1 VRGRTVFQ
9 RRAGN
14 HPALLPVIRAT
25 DCHGLVIG
33 EPLLGTI
40 APRCKKDYGHPMA
53 DDYEFADDDPEYADE
68 PETDD
73 DSELA
78 EFEPTDP
85 KDMPPDEGDIGR
97 LELPEDEG

>member
-1 VRGRTVFQ
+1 
-9 RRAGN
+9 
-14 HPALLPVIRAT
+14 
-25 DCHGLVIG
+25 
-33 EPLLGTI
+33 
-40 APRCKKDYGHPMA
+40 MA
-53 DDYEFADDDPEYADE
+53 DEFEFADDDPEYADE

-97 LELPEDEG
+97 LELPPEDEG